1 MEMRRRIM
9 KGSAWVLSLLI
20 VGLALTGCSAV
31 QTGKEGNKSETGQVA
46 VSASGKV
53 NPEVKIVT
61 DLVGREVKVKIP
73 AQRIVAI
80 GPGALRLVA
89 YAKGTDRIV
98 GIEDMEK
105 KVPTGRPYMF
115 AYPELKAL
123 PTIGQG
129 GIDSVPDE
137 EALLSVKP
145 DVIFVSYLVDKAK
158 ADKLQDKTGIP
169 VVVLSY
175 GQLATF
181 NDDVYRSLDL
191 VGRVIGTQQRAEEV
205 INYVKKSQVD
215 LAERTK
221 GIADLAKPKVY
232 VGALGVKGTQGIES
246 TQAKYPPFVNIGARN
261 VADETGKSGSLMIER
276 EKLVSWDPDILF
288 IDEGGYSKVLA
299 DAQKNPAFYQSLRA
313 VKNGQVYG
321 QIPYNFY
328 TTNIDTAL
336 ADAYYAGK
344 VIFPEKFQDIDP
356 VKKCEEIY
364 SFLLGKPVYEQM
376 VKDYGGFKKL
386 DLTQP

>member
-1 MEMRRRIM
+1 M
-9 KGSAWVLSLLI
+9 KGSAWLLSLLL
-20 VGLALTGCSAV
+20 VGLTLMGCAAV
-31 QTGKEGNKSETGQVA
+31 QTGKEVNKTGQVA
-46 VSASGKV
+46 GDSQGTV
-53 NPEVKIVT
+53 NNEVKVVT

-73 AQRIVAI
+73 AQRIVAV
-80 GPGALRLVA
+80 GPGSLRLVA
-89 YAKGTDRIV
+89 YANGTDRVV
-98 GIEDMEK
+98 GIENMEK
-105 KVPTGRPYMF
+105 KDQTGRPYLF
-115 AYPELKAL
+115 AYPELTSL

-129 GIDSVPDE
+129 GIDSVLDE

-145 DVIFVSYLVDKAK
+145 DVIFASYLVDKAK
-158 ADKLQDKTGIP
+158 ADNLQAKTGIP
-169 VVVLSY
+169 IVVLSY
-175 GQLATF
+175 GPLATF
-181 NDDVYRSLDL
+181 NEEDIYRSLDL
-191 VGRVIGTQQRAEEV
+191 VGRVIGTQQRTEDV
-205 INYVKKSQVD
+205 ISYVKKNKAD
-215 LAERTK
+215 LTERTQ
-221 GIADLAKPKVY
+221 GILDSAKPKVY

-246 TQAKYPPFVNIGARN
+246 TQAKYPPFVYIGARN
-261 VADETGKSGSLMIER
+261 VVDETGKTGSLMIER

-299 DAQKNPAFYQSLRA
+299 DAQKNPTFYQSLSA

-356 VKKCEEIY
+356 VKKSEEIY
-364 SFLLGKPVYEQM
+364 SFFLGKPVYEQM

-386 DLTQP
+386 DLTHP

>member
-1 MEMRRRIM
+1 MSRVLLKR
-9 KGSAWVLSLLI
+9 SVWFLSLLL
-20 VGLALTGCSAV
+20 VGLLLAGCSAV
-31 QTGKEGNKSETGQVA
+31 KTANEGNKSETGKVA
-46 VSASGKV
+46 VSTQGTGNS
-53 NPEVKIVT
+53 EMQTIT
-61 DLVGREVKVKIP
+61 DLVGREVNVKVP
-73 AQRIVAI
+73 AQRIVAL
-80 GPGALRLVA
+80 GPGSLRLVA
-89 YAKGTDRIV
+89 YAKGTDLVV

-129 GIDSVPDE
+129 GIDTVPDE

-145 DVIFVSYLVDKAK
+145 DVIFIAYLVDKAK
-158 ADKLQDKTGIP
+158 ADKLQKKTGIP

-175 GQLATF
+175 GPLATF
-181 NDDVYRSLDL
+181 NEEEIYRSLEL
-191 VGRVIGTQQRAEEV
+191 VGKVIGTEQRAKEV
-205 INYVKKSQVD
+205 INYVKKSQED
-215 LAERTK
+215 LRERTK
-221 GIADLAKPKVY
+221 GIADVDKPKVY

-246 TQAKYPPFVNIGARN
+246 TQAEYPPFVNIGARN
-261 VADETGKSGSLMIER
+261 VVDETGKSGSLMIER

-299 DAQKNPAFYQSLRA
+299 DAQKNPSFYQALRA

-336 ADAYYAGK
+336 ADSYYAGK
-344 VIFPEKFQDIDP
+344 VIFPERFQDIDP
-356 VKKCEEIY
+356 VKKSEEIY
-364 SFLLGKPVYEQM
+364 TFLLGKPVYEQM
-376 VKDYGGFKKL
+376 AEDYGGFKKL
-386 DLTQP
+386 ELTQP

>member
-1 MEMRRRIM
+1 M
-9 KGSAWVLSLLI
+9 KGSAWLLSLLL
-20 VGLALTGCSAV
+20 VGLTLMGCAAV
-31 QTGKEGNKSETGQVA
+31 QTGKEVNKTGQVA
-46 VSASGKV
+46 GDSQGTV
-53 NPEVKIVT
+53 NNEVKVVT

-73 AQRIVAI
+73 AQRIVTV
-80 GPGALRLVA
+80 GPGSLRLVA
-89 YAKGTDRIV
+89 YAKGTNRVV
-98 GIEDMEK
+98 GIENMEK
-105 KVPTGRPYMF
+105 KDQTGRPYLF
-115 AYPELKAL
+115 AYPELTSL

-137 EALLSVKP
+137 EALLNVKP
-145 DVIFVSYLVDKAK
+145 DVIFASYLVDKAK
-158 ADKLQDKTGIP
+158 ADNLQAKTGIP
-169 VVVLSY
+169 IVVLSY
-175 GQLATF
+175 GPLATF
-181 NDDVYRSLDL
+181 NEEDIYRSLDL
-191 VGRVIGTQQRAEEV
+191 VGRVIGTQQRTEDV
-205 INYVKKSQVD
+205 ISYVKKNKAD
-215 LAERTK
+215 LTERTH
-221 GIADLAKPKVY
+221 GILDSAKPKVY

-246 TQAKYPPFVNIGARN
+246 TQAKYPPFVYIGARN
-261 VADETGKSGSLMIER
+261 VVDETGKTGSLMIER

-299 DAQKNPAFYQSLRA
+299 DAQKNPTFYQSLSA

-356 VKKCEEIY
+356 VKKSEEIY
-364 SFLLGKPVYEQM
+364 SFFLGKPVYEQM

-386 DLTQP
+386 DLTHP

>member
-1 MEMRRRIM
+1 MNKKIRENCP
-9 KGSAWVLSLLI
+9 WLLCLLL
-20 VGLALTGCSAV
+20 VGMTLLGCSAGPGSNKAETDQPAV
-31 QTGKEGNKSETGQVA
+31 RAQGTVNSEMQT
-46 VSASGKV
+46 
-53 NPEVKIVT
+53 VT
-61 DLVGREVKVKIP
+61 DLVGREVNLKIP
-73 AQRIVAI
+73 AQRIVAV

-89 YAKGTDRIV
+89 YAEGTDRVV

-115 AYPELKAL
+115 AYPKLKSL

-129 GIDSVPDE
+129 GIDTVPDE
-137 EALLSVKP
+137 EVLLSVKP
-145 DVIFVSYLVDKAK
+145 DVIFIAYLVDRAK
-158 ADKLQDKTGIP
+158 ADNLQNKTGIP

-175 GQLATF
+175 GPLATF
-181 NDDVYRSLDL
+181 NEEEIYQSLDL
-191 VGRVIGTQQRAEEV
+191 VGKVIGSQQRTAEV
-205 INYVKKSQVD
+205 INYVKKSQLD

-221 GIADLAKPKVY
+221 GIADADKPKVY
-232 VGALGVKGTQGIES
+232 VGGLGVKGTQGIES
-246 TQAKYPPFVNIGARN
+246 TQAKYPPFMNIGARN
-261 VADETGKSGSLMIER
+261 VVDETGKSGSLMIER

-299 DAQKNPAFYQSLRA
+299 DAQKNPSFYQSLRA
-313 VKNGQVYG
+313 VKNGRVYG

-356 VKKCEEIY
+356 VEKSEEIY
-364 SFLLGKPVYEQM
+364 TFLLGKPVYEEM
-376 VKDYGGFKKL
+376 AKDYGGFKKL

>member
-1 MEMRRRIM
+1 MRRRIM
-9 KGSAWVLSLLI
+9 KGSAWLLSLLL

-31 QTGKEGNKSETGQVA
+31 RTGKEDNKSETGQVVGNSQGA
-46 VSASGKV
+46 LNS
-53 NPEVKIVT
+53 EVEVVT

-89 YAKGTDRIV
+89 YAKGTDRVV

-129 GIDSVPDE
+129 GIDTVPDE

-145 DVIFVSYLVDKAK
+145 DVIFIAYLADKAK
-158 ADKLQDKTGIP
+158 AENLQAKTGIP

-175 GQLATF
+175 GPLATF
-181 NDDVYRSLDL
+181 NEEDIYRSLDL

-205 INYVKKSQVD
+205 VNYVKKSQAD
-215 LAERTK
+215 LTERTK
-221 GIADLAKPKVY
+221 GIADSAKPKVY

-246 TQAKYPPFVNIGARN
+246 TQAKYPPFMYIGARN
-261 VADETGKSGSLMIER
+261 VADETGRSGSLMIER

-299 DAQKNPAFYQSLRA
+299 DAQKNPGFYQSLRA

-344 VIFPEKFQDIDP
+344 VIFPDKFQDIDP
-356 VKKCEEIY
+356 VKKSEEIY
-364 SFLLGKPVYEQM
+364 RFLLGKPVYEQM
-376 VKDYGGFKKL
+376 AKDYGGFKKL

>member
-1 MEMRRRIM
+1 M
-9 KGSAWVLSLLI
+9 KRSAWFLSLLI
-20 VGLALTGCSAV
+20 IGLVLLGCSSRL
-31 QTGKEGNKSETGQVA
+31 GSNKSETDQAA
-46 VSASGKV
+46 VSTQGTV
-53 NPEVKIVT
+53 NPEMQIVT
-61 DLVGREVKVKIP
+61 DLVGREVNVKIP
-73 AQRIVAI
+73 AQRIVAV

-89 YAKGTDRIV
+89 YANGTDRVV

-115 AYPELKAL
+115 AYPELKTL

-129 GIDSVPDE
+129 GIDTVPDE

-145 DVIFVSYLVDKAK
+145 DVIFIAYLVDKAK
-158 ADKLQDKTGIP
+158 ADNLQKKTGIP

-175 GQLATF
+175 GPLATF
-181 NDDVYRSLDL
+181 NEEEIFRSLDL
-191 VGRVIGTQQRAEEV
+191 VGKVIGTQQRTEAV
-205 INYVKKSQVD
+205 INYIKKSQAD

-221 GIADLAKPKVY
+221 DIADTDKPKVY

-261 VADETGKSGSLMIER
+261 VVDETGKSGSLMIER

-299 DAQKNPAFYQSLRA
+299 DAQKNPSFYQSLRA
-313 VKNGQVYG
+313 VKTGQVYG

-336 ADAYYAGK
+336 ADSYYAGK

-356 VKKCEEIY
+356 VKKSEEIY

-376 VKDYGGFKKL
+376 AKDYGGFKKL

>member
-1 MEMRRRIM
+1 MSRKIL
-9 KGSAWVLSLLI
+9 KGSVWLLSLLL

-31 QTGKEGNKSETGQVA
+31 RTGKESNKSETGQVA
-46 VSASGKV
+46 VSTQGAVK
-53 NPEVKIVT
+53 PEMQVVT
-61 DLVGREVKVKIP
+61 DLVGREVNVKIP
-73 AQRIVAI
+73 AQRIVAV

-89 YAKGTDRIV
+89 YANGTDRVV

-115 AYPELKAL
+115 AYPELKTL

-129 GIDSVPDE
+129 GIDTVPDE

-145 DVIFVSYLVDKAK
+145 DVIFVAYLVDKAK
-158 ADKLQDKTGIP
+158 ADNLQKKTGIP

-175 GQLATF
+175 GPLATF
-181 NDDVYRSLDL
+181 NEEQIYRSLEL
-191 VGRVIGTQQRAEEV
+191 VGKVIGTQQRAEEV
-205 INYVKKSQVD
+205 VNYVKKSQAD
-215 LAERTK
+215 LTERTK
-221 GIADLAKPKVY
+221 GIADSDKPKVY

-261 VADETGKSGSLMIER
+261 VVDETGKSGSLMIER

-299 DAQKNPAFYQSLRA
+299 DVQKNPEFYQSLRA

-336 ADAYYAGK
+336 ADSYYAGK

-356 VKKCEEIY
+356 VKKSEEIY
-364 SFLLGKPVYEQM
+364 TFLLGKPVYEQM
-376 VKDYGGFKKL
+376 AKDYGGFKKL

>member
-1 MEMRRRIM
+1 MGKDVM
-9 KGSAWVLSLLI
+9 KRSAWFLSLLL
-20 VGLALTGCSAV
+20 VGLILLGCSAG
-31 QTGKEGNKSETGQVA
+31 QGSNKLETDQAA
-46 VSASGKV
+46 VSTQGKV
-53 NPEVKIVT
+53 NPEMQVVT
-61 DLVGREVKVKIP
+61 DLVGREVNVKIP
-73 AQRIVAI
+73 AQQIVAV

-89 YAKGTDRIV
+89 YANGTDRVV
-98 GIEDMEK
+98 GIEEMEK
-105 KVPTGRPYMF
+105 KVPTGRPYLF
-115 AYPELKAL
+115 AYPELKTL

-129 GIDSVPDE
+129 GIATVPDE

-145 DVIFVSYLVDKAK
+145 DVIFIAYLVDKAK
-158 ADKLQDKTGIP
+158 ADNLQKKTGIP

-175 GQLATF
+175 GPLATF
-181 NDDVYRSLDL
+181 NEEEIYKSLDV
-191 VGRVIGTQQRAEEV
+191 VGKVIGNQQRTEEV
-205 INYVKKSQVD
+205 INFIKNSQED
-215 LAERTK
+215 LAKRTK
-221 GIADLAKPKVY
+221 DIAEADKPKVY

-261 VADETGKSGSLMIER
+261 VVDETGKSGSLMIER

-299 DAQKNPAFYQSLRA
+299 DAKKKPAFYQSLRA
-313 VKNGQVYG
+313 VKTGQVYG

-356 VKKCEEIY
+356 VKKSEEIY
-364 SFLLGKPVYEQM
+364 TFLLGKPVYEQM
-376 VKDYGGFKKL
+376 AKDYGGFKRL
-386 DLTQP
+386 DLMQP

>member
-1 MEMRRRIM
+1 M
-9 KGSAWVLSLLI
+9 
-20 VGLALTGCSAV
+20 GCSGV
-31 QTGKEGNKSETGQVA
+31 QTGKEVNKSESGQVA
-46 VSASGKV
+46 VSAQGTV
-53 NPEVKIVT
+53 NPEMQLVT
-61 DLVGREVKVKIP
+61 DLVGREVKVKVP
-73 AQRIVAI
+73 AQRIVAL
-80 GPGALRLVA
+80 GPGSLRLVA
-89 YAKGTDRIV
+89 YANGTDRVV

-105 KVPTGRPYMF
+105 KVSTGRPYMF
-115 AYPELKAL
+115 AYPELKTL

-129 GIDSVPDE
+129 GIDTVPDE

-145 DVIFVSYLVDKAK
+145 DVIFIAYLVDKAK
-158 ADKLQDKTGIP
+158 ADNLQKKTGIP

-175 GQLATF
+175 GPLATF
-181 NDDVYRSLDL
+181 NEEEIYRSLDL
-191 VGRVIGTQQRAEEV
+191 VGKVIGTQQRTDEV
-205 INYVKKSQVD
+205 INYIKKSQAD

-221 GIADLAKPKVY
+221 GIADSDKPKVY

-276 EKLVSWDPDILF
+276 EKLISWDPDILF

-299 DAQKNPAFYQSLRA
+299 DAQKNPSFYQSLRA

-356 VKKCEEIY
+356 IKKSEDIY
-364 SFLLGKPVYEQM
+364 TFLLGKPIYEQM
-376 VKDYGGFKKL
+376 AKDYGGFQKL
-386 DLTQP
+386 NLIQP

>member
-1 MEMRRRIM
+1 MSRRIS
-9 KGSAWVLSLLI
+9 KGSAWLLSVLL
-20 VGLALTGCSAV
+20 VGLALMGCSTV
-31 QTGKEGNKSETGQVA
+31 QTGKEVNKTETGQA
-46 VSASGKV
+46 AENSQSTI
-53 NPEVKIVT
+53 NTEVKVVT

-73 AQRIVAI
+73 AQRIVAV
-80 GPGALRLVA
+80 GPGSLRLVA
-89 YAKGTDRIV
+89 YAKGTNRVV
-98 GIEDMEK
+98 GIENMEK
-105 KVPTGRPYMF
+105 KDQTGRPYLF
-115 AYPELKAL
+115 AYPELTSL

-145 DVIFVSYLVDKAK
+145 DVIFASYLVDKAK
-158 ADKLQDKTGIP
+158 AADNLQAKTGIP

-175 GQLATF
+175 GPLATF
-181 NDDVYRSLDL
+181 NEEDVYRSLDL

-205 INYVKKSQVD
+205 ITYVKSSKAD

-221 GIADLAKPKVY
+221 GIPDSAKPKVY

-246 TQAKYPPFVNIGARN
+246 TQAKYPPFMYIGARN
-261 VADETGKSGSLMIER
+261 VADETGKSGSLMIEQ

-288 IDEGGYSKVLA
+288 IDEGGNKVFD
-299 DAQKNPAFYQSLRA
+299 DAKKNPTFYQSLSA
-313 VKNGQVYG
+313 VKNGRVYG

-356 VKKCEEIY
+356 VKKSEEIY
-364 SFLLGKPVYEQM
+364 RFFLGQPVYEQM

-386 DLTQP
+386 DLIHP

>member
-1 MEMRRRIM
+1 MRRRIM
-9 KGSAWVLSLLI
+9 NGSAWLLSLLL

-31 QTGKEGNKSETGQVA
+31 QTGKEVNKAETAQ
-46 VSASGKV
+46 VSASAQGAV
-53 NPEVKIVT
+53 NPTIQVVT

-73 AQRIVAI
+73 AQRIVGI
-80 GPGALRLVA
+80 GPGSLRLVA
-89 YAKGTDRIV
+89 YVNGTDRVV

-105 KVPTGRPYMF
+105 KMPTGRPYMF
-115 AYPELKAL
+115 ACPELTIL

-129 GIDSVPDE
+129 GIDTMPDE

-145 DVIFVSYLVDKAK
+145 DVIFASYLVDKAK
-158 ADKLQDKTGIP
+158 ADNLQAKTGIP

-181 NDDVYRSLDL
+181 NEEDVYRSLDL

-205 INYVKKSQVD
+205 ISYVKKSKAD
-215 LAERTK
+215 LAQRTQ
-221 GIADLAKPKVY
+221 GIADSAKPKVY
-232 VGALGVKGTQGIES
+232 VGALGMKGTQGIES
-246 TQAKYPPFVNIGARN
+246 TQAKYPPFMYIGARN

-288 IDEGGYSKVLA
+288 IDEGGYSKVL
-299 DAQKNPAFYQSLRA
+299 DDVQKNPAFYQSLSA

-328 TTNIDTAL
+328 TTNLDTAL

-356 VKKCEEIY
+356 VKKSEEIY

-376 VKDYGGFKKL
+376 AKDYGGFKKL
-386 DLTQP
+386 DLTHP

>member
-1 MEMRRRIM
+1 MSRVLLKR
-9 KGSAWVLSLLI
+9 SVWFLSLLL
-20 VGLALTGCSAV
+20 VGLLLAGCSAV
-31 QTGKEGNKSETGQVA
+31 KTADEGNKSETGQVA
-46 VSASGKV
+46 VSTQGAG
-53 NPEVKIVT
+53 NPEMQTIT
-61 DLVGREVKVKIP
+61 DLVGREVNVKVP
-73 AQRIVAI
+73 AQRIVAL
-80 GPGALRLVA
+80 GPGSLRLVA
-89 YAKGTDRIV
+89 YAKGTDRVV

-129 GIDSVPDE
+129 GIDTVPDE

-145 DVIFVSYLVDKAK
+145 DVIFIAYLVDRAK
-158 ADKLQDKTGIP
+158 ADNLQKKTGIP

-175 GQLATF
+175 GPLATF
-181 NDDVYRSLDL
+181 NEEEIYRSLEL
-191 VGRVIGTQQRAEEV
+191 VGKVIGTEQRAKEV
-205 INYVKKSQVD
+205 INYVKKSQED
-215 LAERTK
+215 LRERTK
-221 GIADLAKPKVY
+221 GIADADKPKVY

-246 TQAKYPPFVNIGARN
+246 TQAEYPPFVNIGARN
-261 VADETGKSGSLMIER
+261 VVDETGKSGSLMIER

-299 DAQKNPAFYQSLRA
+299 DAQKNPSFYQALRA

-336 ADAYYAGK
+336 ADSYYAGK
-344 VIFPEKFQDIDP
+344 VIFPERFQDIDP
-356 VKKCEEIY
+356 VKKSEEIY
-364 SFLLGKPVYEQM
+364 TFLLGKPVYEQM
-376 VKDYGGFKKL
+376 AEDYGGFKKL
-386 DLTQP
+386 ELTQP

>member
-1 MEMRRRIM
+1 MSKKIIKDCAR
-9 KGSAWVLSLLI
+9 LLCLLL
-20 VGLALTGCSAV
+20 VGMALLGCSA
-31 QTGKEGNKSETGQVA
+31 GPGSNKAETDQPA
-46 VSASGKV
+46 VSAQGTV
-53 NPEVKIVT
+53 NSEMQTVT
-61 DLVGREVKVKIP
+61 DLVGREVHVKIP
-73 AQRIVAI
+73 AQRIVAV
-80 GPGALRLVA
+80 GPGSLRLVA
-89 YAKGTDRIV
+89 YAEGTKGVV

-115 AYPELKAL
+115 AYPELKSL

-129 GIDSVPDE
+129 GIDTVPDE

-145 DVIFVSYLVDKAK
+145 DVIFIAYLVDKAK
-158 ADKLQDKTGIP
+158 ADNLQKKTGIP

-175 GQLATF
+175 GPLATF
-181 NDDVYRSLDL
+181 NEKEIYQSLDL
-191 VGRVIGTQQRAEEV
+191 VGQIIGTQQRTAEV
-205 INYVKKSQVD
+205 INYVKKSQLD

-221 GIADLAKPKVY
+221 GIADADKPKVY
-232 VGALGVKGTQGIES
+232 VGGLGVKGTQGIES
-246 TQAKYPPFVNIGARN
+246 TQAKYPPFMNIGARS
-261 VADETGKSGSLMIER
+261 VVDETGKSGSLMIER

-299 DAQKNPAFYQSLRA
+299 DAQKNPTFYQSLRA

-356 VKKCEEIY
+356 VKKSEEIY
-364 SFLLGKPVYEQM
+364 TFLLGKPVYEEM
-376 VKDYGGFKKL
+376 AKDYGGFKKL

>member
-1 MEMRRRIM
+1 MSRRIL
-9 KGSAWVLSLLI
+9 KGSAWLLSLLL
-20 VGLALTGCSAV
+20 VGLTLTGCMDVRAAKDV
-31 QTGKEGNKSETGQVA
+31 NKSETSKVAGNSQGA
-46 VSASGKV
+46 VSSKV
-53 NPEVKIVT
+53 VVT

-73 AQRIVAI
+73 SQRVVAI
-80 GPGALRLVA
+80 GPGSLRLVA
-89 YAKGTDRIV
+89 YAKGTDRVV

-115 AYPELKAL
+115 AYPELTSL

-145 DVIFVSYLVDKAK
+145 DVIFASYLVDKAK
-158 ADKLQDKTGIP
+158 ADNLQTKTGIP

-175 GQLATF
+175 GPLATF
-181 NDDVYRSLDL
+181 NEEDVYHSLDL
-191 VGRVIGTQQRAEEV
+191 VGKVIGTQQRAEEV
-205 INYVKKSQVD
+205 INYVKKCKAD
-215 LAERTK
+215 LAKRTQ
-221 GIADLAKPKVY
+221 GIEDSAKPKVY

-246 TQAKYPPFVNIGARN
+246 TQAKYPPFMYIGARN
-261 VADETGKSGSLMIER
+261 VVDETGKSGSLMIER
-276 EKLVSWDPDILF
+276 EKLVNWDPDILF
-288 IDEGGYSKVLA
+288 IDEGGSKVI
-299 DAQKNPAFYQSLRA
+299 DDVKKNPSFYQSLHA

-356 VKKCEEIY
+356 VKKSEEIY

-376 VKDYGGFKKL
+376 AKDYGGFKKL
-386 DLTQP
+386 DLTHP

>member
-1 MEMRRRIM
+1 MI
-9 KGSAWVLSLLI
+9 
-20 VGLALTGCSAV
+20 
-31 QTGKEGNKSETGQVA
+31 
-46 VSASGKV
+46 
-53 NPEVKIVT
+53 
-61 DLVGREVKVKIP
+61 
-73 AQRIVAI
+73 
-80 GPGALRLVA
+80 
-89 YAKGTDRIV
+89 
-98 GIEDMEK
+98 
-105 KVPTGRPYMF
+105 
-115 AYPELKAL
+115 
-123 PTIGQG
+123 
-129 GIDSVPDE
+129 
-137 EALLSVKP
+137 LSVKP

-175 GQLATF
+175 GQWAIGNWQLATF

-191 VGRVIGTQQRAEEV
+191 VGRVIGSEAEAV
-205 INYVKKSQVD
+205 ISYIKKSQVD
-215 LAERTK
+215 LVERTQ
-221 GIADLAKPKVY
+221 GIADSAKPKVY

-246 TQAKYPPFVNIGARN
+246 TQAKYPPFVNIGVRN

-276 EKLVSWDPDILF
+276 EKLVSWDPDIIF
-288 IDEGGYSKVLA
+288 IDEGGYSKVVA

-313 VKNGQVYG
+313 VRNGQVYG

-356 VKKCEEIY
+356 VKKSEEIY

-376 VKDYGGFKKL
+376 TKDYGGFKKL
-386 DLTQP
+386 DLEIEDMLPLKGGTKEMFITALEKAGFTEVQGIMLEG

>member
-1 MEMRRRIM
+1 
-9 KGSAWVLSLLI
+9 
-20 VGLALTGCSAV
+20 
-31 QTGKEGNKSETGQVA
+31 
-46 VSASGKV
+46 
-53 NPEVKIVT
+53 
-61 DLVGREVKVKIP
+61 VGREVKVKIP

-80 GPGALRLVA
+80 GPGSLRLVA
-89 YAKGTDRIV
+89 YANGADRVV

-115 AYPELKAL
+115 AYPELKNL

-129 GIDSVPDE
+129 GADSVPDE
-137 EALLSVKP
+137 ETLLTVKP
-145 DVIFVSYLVDKAK
+145 DVIFASYLVDKAK
-158 ADKLQDKTGIP
+158 AENLQAKTGIP

-175 GQLATF
+175 GALATF
-181 NDDVYRSLDL
+181 NEEDIYRSLDL
-191 VGRVIGTQQRAEEV
+191 VGKVIGTQPRTEEV
-205 INYVKKSQVD
+205 ISYLKKSRAD

-221 GIADLAKPKVY
+221 GIADSAKPRVY
-232 VGALGVKGTQGIES
+232 VGALGMKGSQGIES
-246 TQAKYPPFVNIGARN
+246 TQAKYPPFVYIGARN
-261 VADETGKSGSLMIER
+261 VVDETGKSGSLMIER

-299 DAQKNPAFYQSLRA
+299 DAQKNQAFYQSLRA

-344 VIFPEKFQDIDP
+344 VIFPERFQDIDP
-356 VKKCEEIY
+356 VKKSEEIY

-376 VKDYGGFKKL
+376 SKYYGVFKKL

>member
-1 MEMRRRIM
+1 MHRRIM
-9 KGSAWVLSLLI
+9 KGSAWLLSLLL

-31 QTGKEGNKSETGQVA
+31 RTGKEGNKSETGQV
-46 VSASGKV
+46 VGNSQGTLNS
-53 NPEVKIVT
+53 EVKVVT

-89 YAKGTDRIV
+89 YTKGTDRVV

-129 GIDSVPDE
+129 GIDTIPDE
-137 EALLSVKP
+137 EALLNVKP

-175 GQLATF
+175 GPLATF

-191 VGRVIGTQQRAEEV
+191 LGKVIGTQQRAEEV

-221 GIADLAKPKVY
+221 GIADSAKPKVY
-232 VGALGVKGTQGIES
+232 VGALGMKGTQGIES

-261 VADETGKSGSLMIER
+261 VADETGKSGGFMIEC

-344 VIFPEKFQDIDP
+344 VIFPDKFQDIDP
-356 VKKCEEIY
+356 VKKSKEIY

-376 VKDYGGFKKL
+376 AKDYGGFKKL

>member
-1 MEMRRRIM
+1 MSKKII
-9 KGSAWVLSLLI
+9 KSCACFLSLLL
-20 VGLALTGCSAV
+20 VGLALLGCSA
-31 QTGKEGNKSETGQVA
+31 GQGSSKTEA
-46 VSASGKV
+46 DQAAMSTQAV
-53 NPEVKIVT
+53 NPEMQVVT
-61 DLVGREVKVKIP
+61 DLVGREVTVKIP
-73 AQRIVAI
+73 ARRVVVV
-80 GPGALRLVA
+80 GPGSLRLVA
-89 YAKGTDRIV
+89 YANGTDRVV

-115 AYPELKAL
+115 AYPELKNL

-129 GIDSVPDE
+129 GIDTVPDE

-145 DVIFVSYLVDKAK
+145 DVIFIAYLVDKAK
-158 ADKLQDKTGIP
+158 ADNLQKKTGIP

-175 GQLATF
+175 GPLATF
-181 NDDVYRSLDL
+181 DEKEIFKSLDL
-191 VGRVIGTQQRAEEV
+191 VGKLIGTQSRTEEV
-205 INYVKKSQVD
+205 INYIKESQAD
-215 LAERTK
+215 LSERTK
-221 GIADLAKPKVY
+221 DIADADKPRVY

-246 TQAKYPPFVNIGARN
+246 TQAKYPPFLNIGARN
-261 VADETGKSGSLMIER
+261 VVDETGKSGSLMIER

-299 DAQKNPAFYQSLRA
+299 DVQKNPSFYQSLRA

-344 VIFPEKFQDIDP
+344 VIFPEKFQDVDP
-356 VKKCEEIY
+356 VKKSEEIY
-364 SFLLGKPVYEQM
+364 TFFLGKPVYEQM
-376 VKDYGGFKKL
+376 AKDYGGFKKL
-386 DLTQP
+386 DLTKP

>member
-1 MEMRRRIM
+1 MSREIGKRRVWFLNLLLV
-9 KGSAWVLSLLI
+9 GLLI
-20 VGLALTGCSAV
+20 MGCSAV
-31 QTGKEGNKSETGQVA
+31 KTTNESNKTETGQVA
-46 VSASGKV
+46 VSTQGTGNS
-53 NPEVKIVT
+53 EIQIIT
-61 DLVGREVKVKIP
+61 DLVGREVKLKVP
-73 AQRIVAI
+73 AQRIVAL
-80 GPGALRLVA
+80 GPGSLRLVA
-89 YAKGTDRIV
+89 YAQGTDRVV

-105 KVPTGRPYMF
+105 KVPEGRPYMF
-115 AYPELKAL
+115 AYPELKSL

-129 GIDSVPDE
+129 GIDTVPDE
-137 EALLSVKP
+137 EALLSVNP
-145 DVIFVSYLVDKAK
+145 DVIFIAYLVDKVK
-158 ADKLQDKTGIP
+158 ADSLQEKTGIP

-175 GQLATF
+175 GPLATF
-181 NDDVYRSLDL
+181 NEDEIYRSLEL
-191 VGRVIGTQQRAEEV
+191 VGKVIGTEERTEEV
-205 INYVKKSQVD
+205 INYIKKSQED
-215 LAERTK
+215 LTKRTQ
-221 GIADLAKPKVY
+221 GIADADKPKVY
-232 VGALGVKGTQGIES
+232 VGGLGVKGTQGIES

-261 VADETGKSGSLMIER
+261 VVDETGKSGSLMIER

-344 VIFPEKFQDIDP
+344 VIFPDRFQDIDP
-356 VKKCEEIY
+356 VKKSEEIY
-364 SFLLGKPVYEQM
+364 NFLLGKPVYEQM
-376 VKDYGGFKKL
+376 AEDYEGFKRL

>member
-1 MEMRRRIM
+1 M
-9 KGSAWVLSLLI
+9 KGSAWLLSLLL

-31 QTGKEGNKSETGQVA
+31 QTGKEVNKAETGQV
-46 VSASGKV
+46 SASAQGAV
-53 NPEVKIVT
+53 NPTIQVVT

-73 AQRIVAI
+73 AQRIVAL
-80 GPGALRLVA
+80 GPGSLRLVA
-89 YAKGTDRIV
+89 YAQGTDRVV

-115 AYPELKAL
+115 AYPELTSL

-129 GIDSVPDE
+129 GIDTMPDE

-145 DVIFVSYLVDKAK
+145 DVIFASYLVDKAK
-158 ADKLQDKTGIP
+158 ADNLQAKTGIP

-181 NDDVYRSLDL
+181 NEEDVYRSLDL
-191 VGRVIGTQQRAEEV
+191 VGKVIGTQQRAEEV
-205 INYVKKSQVD
+205 INYLKKSKAD
-215 LAERTK
+215 LAERTQ
-221 GIADLAKPKVY
+221 GIADSAKPKVY

-246 TQAKYPPFVNIGARN
+246 TQAKYPPFMYIGARN

-288 IDEGGYSKVLA
+288 IDEGGYSKVL
-299 DAQKNPAFYQSLRA
+299 DDVQKNPAFYQSLSA

-328 TTNIDTAL
+328 TTNLDTAL

-356 VKKCEEIY
+356 VKKSEEIY
-364 SFLLGKPVYEQM
+364 SFFLGKPVYEQM
-376 VKDYGGFKKL
+376 AKDYGGFKKL
-386 DLTQP
+386 DLTHP